1 MTMIWIKK
9 NIKVSFHNHLTS
21 EIHIII
27 LIVFYIKYTRVY
39 ITNFLEELKTL
50 ENLIFKD
57 GNWLRQ
63 EHKYI
68 YIFTIKKNLYFKEEN
83 VTFKFCFSFFFF

>member
-1 MTMIWIKK
+1 MNKK

-27 LIVFYIKYTRVY
+27 LIVFYIKYPRVY

-57 GNWLRQ
+57 GN
-63 EHKYI
+63 
-68 YIFTIKKNLYFKEEN
+68 
-83 VTFKFCFSFFFF
+83 